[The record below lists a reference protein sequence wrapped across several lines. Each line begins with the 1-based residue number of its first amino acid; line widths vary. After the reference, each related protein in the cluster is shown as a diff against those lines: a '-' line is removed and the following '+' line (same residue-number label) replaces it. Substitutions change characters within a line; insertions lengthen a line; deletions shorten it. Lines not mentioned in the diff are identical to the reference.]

1 MAAGSGADM
10 PFAVTDATLFAA
22 GALFTQD
29 YLEEGITQSQAWA
42 ATDTEELYKRLEA
55 ILDGFAHASRPN
67 EATTE
72 SDLVWPVLEA
82 LGWSDYLTQQNLSEK
97 GRVDVPDG
105 LLFIDAEA
113 KSRANEHAEEWKRY
127 DFGAVV
133 VESKRW
139 GRALDRA
146 EGRKGSDRDT
156 PSTQLL
162 RYLRRIDDLT
172 RGVLRWGILTNGARW
187 RLYFAGAR
195 STIDEYLEIDLARIM
210 GLNSDLLDTGI
221 TDAEREHWLHVFA
234 TLFHRSAFER
244 EAGDAPNFLER
255 ARKDAAFYEERV
267 AKSLS
272 DLVFDRLY
280 PELGKAVAK
289 AAPDDTPLNDIRQ
302 ATLILLYRLLFIL
315 YAEDRGLLP
324 VKDTRYDDYAMRVAR
339 LDVGRRKDE
348 NDTFSPLGT
357 GYWGRFADL
366 SRMIDGGEPIIGLP
380 PYNGGL
386 FSEGQPLLSS
396 IRLGEDVMADALD
409 ILSFEQGEG
418 RRRYINYRD
427 LSVQQLGSI
436 YERLLEFELV
446 REENGDLD
454 IRPNIFA
461 RKNSG
466 SYYTPDD
473 LVLLI
478 LDETLA
484 PLIEDA
490 HTAFKDRLASVKPS
504 DSEEYKLTQLQ
515 KVDPAQA
522 ITRLRVCDP
531 AMGSGHFLVSLV
543 DRLTNHALDAV
554 AEAAALAMQEHGLE
568 YESPVSEEVRKV
580 RATIRGNAEDEG
592 WSVSEEQLDDP
603 QLVKRMVLK
612 RCVYGADKN
621 PMAVELAKVSLW
633 LHTFTVGA
641 PLSFID
647 HHLAAGDSLFGLWV
661 RDAIDKAGKGGELF
675 LHEPLQRAQTQARV
689 MEQIEFLTDA
699 DIGEAHKSAEMWDGV
714 EAQTGELDGF
724 VSFVHALDW
733 MDLKGPDKALV
744 ARWLDGEFGDPI
756 PIARGKR
763 VPEGSK
769 AKTEDVDRFAVICRE
784 ARELIEEERFLNWQ
798 ITFPGVWSNWASA
811 GLEGGFDAVVGN
823 PPWDRIKLQQVEWFA
838 SRRPGIAKAQRASDR
853 KKMIVALKADE
864 DPLFD
869 DFMKADRRA
878 SDTLRMARFN
888 GGKRVANPEYAVWKN
903 NVEVPETQSR
913 IHAKGVKAKV
923 AAPSKTLPA
932 PSAHYPLLSR
942 GDINLYSLFV
952 ERAHRLVKPDG
963 MVGLLT
969 PSGIA
974 SDLSASAFFRQ
985 VATGGHVRALYDFE
999 NRRTRYGLEP
1009 FFPDVDSRFKFMAMM
1024 ASPSRTFEAAY
1035 CGFFLQAVSEKAN
1048 PEQAFP
1054 ITAEDFARV
1063 NPNTGTAPIFRTR
1076 RDMELTTRIYANAP
1090 VLVDKSGDEE
1100 EKTWPVKYS
1109 TMFHM
1114 TNDSQLFRTRAE
1126 LEEQEGAW
1134 PIGGNR
1140 WQSEASEWVPLYVG
1154 RMIHQFDHRAASV
1167 TVNEDNIHNAA
1178 LSGAVTAEMKAD
1190 PAFVPEPQYWVKAS
1204 DTQKLEGADYVMAFR
1219 DIARATDARTF
1230 ISAIAPA
1237 YGFGNKAPLVL
1248 GENQPIVAPDLALV
1262 VACSNS
1268 LAFDFA
1274 ARSKL
1279 QSTSVNW
1286 FIVEQL
1292 PVIPTAAYDR
1302 QFGQKSAARIVK
1314 EAVLELTYTAHDMAA
1329 FAKDIGHVDKSGEVK
1344 PPFIWDE
1351 DRRLHLRAKLDALY
1365 FILYGVFDPEN
1376 RIQSR
1381 DDVEYIYS
1389 TFPIVEREETKRW
1402 GSYRSR
1408 DLCLSYIN
1416 ALLAG
1421 QPDAEVEG

>member
-1 MAAGSGADM
+1 MAAAHFADKR
-10 PFAVTDATLFAA
+10 AKVTDSTLFAA

-29 YLEEGITQSQAWA
+29 YLVEGITRTQTWA
-42 ATDTEELYKRLEA
+42 ATDAEALRERLAA
-55 ILDGFAHASRPN
+55 ILSVLPHESNPN

-72 SDLVWPVLEA
+72 SDFVWPVLEA
-82 LGWSDYLTQQNLSEK
+82 LGWADYLTQQNLSEK

-113 KSRANEHAEEWKRY
+113 KAKANEHPEEWKRY
-127 DFGAVV
+127 EFGAAVL
-133 VESKRW
+133 ESKRW

-146 EGRKGSDRDT
+146 EGRKGTDRDT

-162 RYLRRIDDLT
+162 RYLRRIDDYT
-172 RGVLRWGILTNGARW
+172 CGALRWGILTNGARW
-187 RLYFAGAR
+187 RLYYAGAR
-195 STIDEYLEIDLARIM
+195 STIDEYLELDLSRIM
-210 GLNSDLLDTGI
+210 GLHGDLIDTGI
-221 TDAEREHWLHVFA
+221 TDADRDHWLRVFA
-234 TLFHRSAFER
+234 ALFSRSAFER
-244 EAGDAPNFLER
+244 AAPDAPSFLER

-272 DLVFDRLY
+272 DLVFNRLY

-289 AAPDDTPLNDIRQ
+289 AAPADTPLDDIRQ

-324 VKDTRYDDYAMRVAR
+324 VKDTRFDDYALRGAR

-348 NDTFSPLGT
+348 GDAFSSVADSI
-357 GYWGRFADL
+357 WRRFASL
-366 SRMIDGGEPIIGLP
+366 ARMIDKGDPSVGLP

-386 FSEGQPLLSS
+386 FSAEQTPLLASVG
-396 IRLGEDVMADALD
+396 LADDVMAEALD
-409 ILSFEQGEG
+409 ILSWEERDGL
-418 RRRYINYRD
+418 RRYINYRD
-427 LSVQQLGSI
+427 LTVQQLGSI

-446 REENGDLD
+446 RDEAGDLD

-478 LDETLA
+478 LDETLS
-484 PLIEDA
+484 PLIADA
-490 HTAFKDRLASVKPS
+490 HKAFTDRLASLKPGDS
-504 DSEEYKLTQLQ
+504 DDYKFSELQ
-515 KVDPAQA
+515 KVDPAKA

-554 AEAAALAMQEHGLE
+554 AEAAALAMRDHDLE

-580 RATIRGNAEDEG
+580 RSTIRGNAQDAG
-592 WSVSEEQLDDP
+592 WTVSEDQLDDP

-699 DIGEAHKSAEMWDGV
+699 DIGEAHKSAEMWEGV

-724 VSFVHALDW
+724 VSFTHALDW
-733 MDLKGPDKALV
+733 LAAGRKGDDLKALKTV
-744 ARWLDGEFGDPI
+744 RAQWLDGVFGDPM
-756 PIARGKR
+756 PIARGK
-763 VPEGSK
+763 K
-769 AKTEDVDRFAVICRE
+769 APAGGKPDDLEAFTAIWRE

-798 ITFPGVWSNWASA
+798 ITFPGVWTNWKSA
-811 GLEGGFDAVVGN
+811 ALEGGFDAVVGN

-838 SRRPGIAKAQRASDR
+838 ARRPEIAKAQRASDR
-853 KKMIVALKADE
+853 KKMIAALQADE

-869 DFMKADRRA
+869 DYTKADRRA
-878 SDTLRMARFN
+878 ADTLKIARS
-888 GGKRVANPEYAVWKN
+888 GG
-903 NVEVPETQSR
+903 
-913 IHAKGVKAKV
+913 
-923 AAPSKTLPA
+923 
-932 PSAHYPLLSR
+932 HYPLLGR

-952 ERAHRLVKPDG
+952 EQAHRLVKPHG

-999 NRRTRYGLEP
+999 NKKV
-1009 FFPDVDSRFKFMAMM
+1009 FFPDVHASFKFCVMAF
-1024 ASPSRTFEAAY
+1024 SPSRTFGAAQCAFY
-1035 CGFFLQAVSEKAN
+1035 LHSIAELAN

-1076 RDMELTTRIYANAP
+1076 RDKELTTRIYANAP
-1090 VLVDKSGDEE
+1090 VLVDNSSGLD
-1100 EKTWPVKYS
+1100 EKTWPVKYVR
-1109 TMFHM
+1109 MFDM
-1114 TNDSQLFRTRAE
+1114 TNDSHFFRTRAE

-1134 PIGGNR
+1134 PVGGNG
-1140 WQSEASEWVPLYVG
+1140 WQSKAGKWLPLYEGKMV
-1154 RMIHQFDHRAASV
+1154 QAYDHRAAGV
-1167 TVNEDNIHNAA
+1167 KVNPENVKRPAQPYEATIEQKSDPNWFTDPQFFVARKEARPQGDWHVG
-1178 LSGAVTAEMKAD
+1178 LKHVTAATNMRSMIA
-1190 PAFVPEPQYWVKAS
+1190 AFVPAC
-1204 DTQKLEGADYVMAFR
+1204 GA
-1219 DIARATDARTF
+1219 
-1230 ISAIAPA
+1230 
-1237 YGFGNKAPLVL
+1237 G
-1248 GENQPIVAPDLALV
+1248 
-1262 VACSNS
+1262 NS
-1268 LAFDFA
+1268 LPIIDWAGDAPGAALGLACMNSTPFDFVL
-1274 ARSKL
+1274 RQKVQGQNL
-1279 QSTSVNW
+1279 NW

-1292 PVIPTAAYDR
+1292 PVIPPAAYAR
-1302 QFGQKSAARIVK
+1302 QFGPKSAAEIVR
-1314 EAVLELTYTAHDMAA
+1314 EAVLELTYTAHDMAP
-1329 FAKDIGHVDKSGEVK
+1329 FARDMGHVDAAGEVL
-1344 PPFIWDE
+1344 PPFRWDE
-1351 DRRLHLRAKLDALY
+1351 DRRLTLRAKLDALY

-1376 RIQSR
+1376 RTASR

-1402 GSYRSR
+1402 GTYRSR
-1408 DLCLSYIN
+1408 DLCLSWIN

-1421 QPDAEVEG
+1421 QPDANVEG

>member
-1 MAAGSGADM
+1 M
-10 PFAVTDATLFAA
+10 TDATLFAA

-29 YLEEGITQSQAWA
+29 YLLEGITQSQEWA
-42 ATDTEELYKRLEA
+42 ASDAGALRDRLAA
-55 ILDGFAHASRPN
+55 ILAGFPHASGPN

-72 SDLVWPVLEA
+72 SDLVWPVLQA
-82 LGWSDYLTQQNLSEK
+82 LGWADFLTQQNLSDK

-105 LLFIDAEA
+105 LLFIDADA
-113 KSRANEHAEEWKRY
+113 KAKANECPEEWKRFE
-127 DFGAVV
+127 FGAAI

-146 EGRKGSDRDT
+146 EGRKGADRDT

-162 RYLRRIDDLT
+162 RYLRRVDDLT
-172 RGVLRWGILTNGARW
+172 RGALRWGILTNGARW

-210 GLNSDLLDTGI
+210 GLDGGLLDTGI
-221 TDAEREHWLHVFA
+221 TDAERDHWLRVFA

-244 EAGDAPNFLER
+244 ATADAPSFLER
-255 ARKDAAFYEERV
+255 ARNEAAFYEERV
-267 AKSLS
+267 ARSLS

-280 PELGKAVAK
+280 PALGKAIAK
-289 AAPDDTPLNDIRQ
+289 AAPADASLDDIRQ

-324 VKDTRYDDYAMRVAR
+324 VKDSRYFDYALRPAR
-339 LDVGRRKDE
+339 EDVRRRMDM
-348 NDTFSPLGT
+348 NDVFAPG
-357 GYWGRFADL
+357 GKNYWNRLADL
-366 SRMIDGGEPIIGLP
+366 SAMIDKGEAAIGLP

-386 FSEGQPLLSS
+386 FNAAQPLLAT
-396 IRLGEDVMADALD
+396 IRLGDDVMAEAID
-409 ILSFEQGEG
+409 ILSWEQRDG

-446 REENGDLD
+446 RDDAGALD

-490 HTAFKDRLASVKPS
+490 HKAFRDRLASLKPG
-504 DSEEYKLTQLQ
+504 DSEDYKFTELQ
-515 KVDPAQA
+515 KVDPAKA

-543 DRLTNHALDAV
+543 DRLTNHALNAV
-554 AEAAALAMQEHGLE
+554 AEAAALAMQELGLE

-580 RATIRGNAEDEG
+580 RATIRGNAEGAG
-592 WSVSEEQLDDP
+592 WTVAEEQLDDP

-621 PMAVELAKVSLW
+621 PMAVELAKVALW

-661 RDAIDKAGKGGELF
+661 RDAIDKAGKGGALF

-689 MEQIEFLTDA
+689 METIESLTDA
-699 DIGEAHKSAEMWDGV
+699 EIAEAHRSAEMWEGV

-733 MDLKGPDKALV
+733 LDLKGADKALV
-744 ARWLDGEFGDPI
+744 AQWLDGVFGDPM

-763 VPEGSK
+763 APESTK
-769 AKTEDVDRFAVICRE
+769 ARPEDAERFTAIWRE
-784 ARELIEEERFLNWQ
+784 ARALIEEERFLNWQ

-811 GLEGGFDAVVGN
+811 ELEGGFDAVVGN

-838 SRRPGIAKAQRASDR
+838 ARRPEIARAQRASDR
-853 KKMIVALKADE
+853 KKMIAALEKAG
-864 DPLFD
+864 DPLHAD
-869 DFMKADRRA
+869 YVKADRRA
-878 SDTLRMARFN
+878 ADTMRMARK
-888 GGKRVANPEYAVWKN
+888 GG
-903 NVEVPETQSR
+903 
-913 IHAKGVKAKV
+913 
-923 AAPSKTLPA
+923 
-932 PSAHYPLLSR
+932 HYPLLGR

-974 SDLSASAFFRQ
+974 SDLSASAFFRK
-985 VATGGHVRALYDFE
+985 VATGSHVKALYDFE

-1024 ASPSRTFEAAY
+1024 ASPSRTFDAAH
-1035 CGFFLQAVSEKAN
+1035 CGFFLQSVSEIAN

-1054 ITAEDFARV
+1054 ITAADFARV

-1076 RDMELTTRIYANAP
+1076 RDMALTTAIYARAP
-1090 VLVDKSGDEE
+1090 VLVNRSSGEEVKS
-1100 EKTWPVKYS
+1100 WPVKYVR
-1109 TMFHM
+1109 MFDM
-1114 TNDSQLFRTRAE
+1114 TNDSHLFRTRTE

-1140 WQSEASEWVPLYVG
+1140 WQSAAGEWVPLYEGKMV
-1154 RMIHQFDHRAASV
+1154 QAFDHRAAGV
-1167 TVNEDNIHNAA
+1167 RINPENVKRPAQPFEATE
-1178 LSGAVTAEMKAD
+1178 AEKAD
-1190 PAFVPEPQYWVKAS
+1190 PTWLPDPQFFVRRAEAKPNSDWHVGMKHVTAATNMRSMIAAFVPAC
-1204 DTQKLEGADYVMAFR
+1204 GA
-1219 DIARATDARTF
+1219 
-1230 ISAIAPA
+1230 
-1237 YGFGNKAPLVL
+1237 G
-1248 GENQPIVAPDLALV
+1248 
-1262 VACSNS
+1262 NS
-1268 LAFDFA
+1268 LPIIDWAGDAPSAALGLACMNSTPFDFVL
-1274 ARSKL
+1274 RQKVQGQNL
-1279 QSTSVNW
+1279 NW

-1292 PVIPTAAYDR
+1292 PVIPPAAYAR
-1302 QFGQKSAARIVK
+1302 QFGPKTAADIVR
-1314 EAVLELTYTAHDMAA
+1314 EAVLELTYTAHDMAP
-1329 FAKDIGHVDKSGEVK
+1329 FARDMGYVDERGEVQ
-1344 PPFIWDE
+1344 PPFTWDE
-1351 DRRLHLRAKLDALY
+1351 DRRLTLRAKLDALY
-1365 FILYGVFDPEN
+1365 FILYGVFDPALPGHDAAKA
-1376 RIQSR
+1376 R
-1381 DDVEYIYS
+1381 DDVRYIYS
-1389 TFPIVEREETKRW
+1389 TFPIVERQEQERW
-1402 GSYRSR
+1402 NGRYRSR
-1408 DLCLSYIN
+1408 DLCLAWIN
-1416 ALLAG
+1416 ALIAG
-1421 QPDAEVEG
+1421 QPDAKVEG

>member
-1 MAAGSGADM
+1 M
-10 PFAVTDATLFAA
+10 TDPTLFAA

-29 YLEEGITQSQAWA
+29 YLEEGITRSQPWA
-42 ATDTEELYKRLEA
+42 AVGADALRDKLAVILE
-55 ILDGFAHASRPN
+55 GFPHCSNPN

-72 SDLVWPVLEA
+72 QDLVWPVLEA
-82 LGWSDYLTQQNLSEK
+82 LGWTEYLTQQNLSSK

-105 LLFIDAEA
+105 LLFIDAAA
-113 KSRANEHAEEWKRY
+113 KAKANEHAEEWKRFQ
-127 DFGAVV
+127 FGAAVL
-133 VESKRW
+133 ESKRW

-162 RYLRRIDDLT
+162 RYLRRIDDYT
-172 RGVLRWGILTNGARW
+172 HGALRWGILTNGTRW
-187 RLYFAGAR
+187 RLYYAGAR

-210 GLNSDLLDTGI
+210 GLDDDLLDTGV
-221 TDAEREHWLHVFA
+221 TDAERDHWLRVFG
-234 TLFHRSAFER
+234 TLFNRSAFER
-244 EAGDAPNFLER
+244 ATSDSPNFLER
-255 ARKDAAFYEERV
+255 ARKEAAFYEERV

-272 DLVFDRLY
+272 DLVFDNLY
-280 PELGKAVAK
+280 PALGKAVAK
-289 AAPDDTPLNDIRQ
+289 AAPADTPLDDIRQ

-324 VKDTRYDDYAMRVAR
+324 VKDTRFDDYALRVAR

-348 NDTFSPLGT
+348 GDTFSSVARH
-357 GYWGRFADL
+357 YWARFSSL
-366 SRMIDGGEPIIGLP
+366 SEMIDKGDPSVGLP

-386 FSEGQPLLSS
+386 FSESQPLLHT
-396 IRLGEDVMADALD
+396 IRLGDDVMSDALD
-409 ILSFEQGEG
+409 ILSWEQRATGKGGG

-446 REENGDLD
+446 REDGGDLD

-490 HTAFKDRLASVKPS
+490 HTAFNDRLASLKPS
-504 DSEEYKLTQLQ
+504 DSEDYKLAELQ
-515 KVDPAQA
+515 KVDPAKA

-543 DRLTNHALDAV
+543 DRLTNHALHAV
-554 AEAAALAMQEHGLE
+554 AEAAALAMQEHALE

-580 RATIRGNAEDEG
+580 RATIRGNAQDEG
-592 WSVSEEQLDDP
+592 WTVAEEQLDDP

-621 PMAVELAKVSLW
+621 PMAVELAKVALW

-661 RDAIDKAGKGGELF
+661 RDAMDKAGKGGELF

-699 DIGEAHKSAEMWDGV
+699 DIGEAHQSAEMWEGV

-724 VSFVHALDW
+724 VSFTHALDW
-733 MDLKGPDKALV
+733 LAAGLKGDDLRSLKTVRAQ
-744 ARWLDGEFGDPI
+744 WLDGVFGDPM
-756 PIARGKR
+756 PIARGKKAP
-763 VPEGSK
+763 VGGKPEDLE
-769 AKTEDVDRFAVICRE
+769 AFTEIWKS

-798 ITFPGVWSNWASA
+798 ITFPGVWTNWKSA
-811 GLEGGFDAVVGN
+811 QLEGGFDAVVGN

-838 SRRPGIAKAQRASDR
+838 ARRPEIAKAQRASDR
-853 KKMIVALKADE
+853 KKMIAALQAAE

-869 DFMKADRRA
+869 DYAKADRRA
-878 SDTLRMARFN
+878 ADTLKIARS
-888 GGKRVANPEYAVWKN
+888 GG
-903 NVEVPETQSR
+903 
-913 IHAKGVKAKV
+913 
-923 AAPSKTLPA
+923 
-932 PSAHYPLLSR
+932 HYPLLSK

-974 SDLSASAFFRQ
+974 SDLSASAFFRK
-985 VATGGHVRALYDFE
+985 VATDGHMKALYDFE

-1009 FFPDVDSRFKFMAMM
+1009 FFPDVDSRFKFAAMI
-1024 ASPSRTFEAAY
+1024 ASPKRAFAAAE
-1035 CGFFLQAVSEKAN
+1035 CGFFLQAVSEIAN
-1048 PEQAFP
+1048 TEQCFP
-1054 ITAEDFARV
+1054 ISAGDFARV

-1076 RDMELTTRIYANAP
+1076 RDMELTTRIYTNVP
-1090 VLVDKSGDEE
+1090 VLVDNSGDEE
-1100 EKTWPVKYS
+1100 AKAWPVEYS
-1109 TMFHM
+1109 TPFHM
-1114 TNDSQLFRTRAE
+1114 ANDSHLFRNVVE
-1126 LEEQEGAW
+1126 LQNDEGAW
-1134 PIGGNR
+1134 ETTLNQWESAEG
-1140 WQSEASEWVPLYVG
+1140 EWVTLFEGKLV
-1154 RMIHQFDHRAASV
+1154 QAFDHRASDIV
-1167 TVNEDNIHNAA
+1167 INPEN
-1178 LSGAVTAEMKAD
+1178 LSRPGQQISIPTGEKAD
-1190 PAFVPEPQYWVKAS
+1190 PKRLAIPRYWVKRS
-1204 DTQKLEGADYVMAFR
+1204 DCR
-1219 DIARATDARTF
+1219 
-1230 ISAIAPA
+1230 
-1237 YGFGNKAPLVL
+1237 
-1248 GENQPIVAPDLALV
+1248 PDLPWSLSIKDVTASTNVRTSIAALIPNSAV
-1262 VACSNS
+1262 GHTLPLLLPEEGKPDANQFAAYVACLNS
-1268 LAFDFA
+1268 IPFDYA
-1274 ARSKL
+1274 ARQKVQTNHL
-1279 QSTSVNW
+1279 AWYT
-1286 FIVEQL
+1286 IEQL
-1292 PVIPTAAYDR
+1292 PVIPPSAYTR
-1302 QFGQKSAARIVK
+1302 QFGPKNAAEIVK
-1314 EAVLELTYTAHDMAA
+1314 EAVLELTYTAHDMAP
-1329 FAKDIGHVDKSGEVK
+1329 FAKDMGYVDDAGEVLE
-1344 PPFIWDE
+1344 PFKWDE

-1376 RIQSR
+1376 RAASR

-1421 QPDAEVEG
+1421 QPDANVEG